1 MREPAL
7 VFARE
12 RDDRPELVVNFG
24 VFSGREATEAEV
36 YRLAHALLDEVDSTE
51 IICEQR
57 YEFDNGTE
65 ASVTSC
71 ACGFRRTRNR
81 GWGTSARSSRAG
93 RPTASPSGA
102 TSSRSP

>member
-36 YRLAHALLDEVDSTE
+36 YRLAQGLLDEVGSAE

-57 YEFDNGTE
+57 YEFDSDIE
-65 ASVTSC
+65 ASVYVVRVHLPRDAEARLGHFSTLIEGWATDC
-71 ACGFRRTRNR
+71 IAERRHIV
-81 GWGTSARSSRAG
+81 
-93 RPTASPSGA
+93 P
-102 TSSRSP
+102 